1 MLSIV
6 DEYKQSDSAIITMKE
21 RELQNKSI
29 LVLGDG
35 GYYSSE
41 PEAATNKV
49 YKSRSTKDDTKS
61 KKTEVAKGKKSRINS
76 LSLVMDPKE
85 RRIRIR
91 IRKVT
96 ESKEGR
102 QYSLRKSRK
111 GKSHQKMMRRRAPG
125 ATKSL

>member
-1 MLSIV
+1 MLSIF
-6 DEYKQSDSAIITMKE
+6 DEYKQCDSAIITMKE
-21 RELQNKSI
+21 KELQNKSI

-61 KKTEVAKGKKSRINS
+61 KKTEVAKGKKTRINS

-85 RRIRIR
+85 RRIRKR

-96 ESKEGR
+96 ESMEDR
-102 QYSLRKSRK
+102 QYSLRK
-111 GKSHQKMMRRRAPG
+111 G
-125 ATKSL
+125 

>member
-1 MLSIV
+1 MTPIRNIEVHQKKSRNQNEGTWHWTRTTSWAQSCQKKKEKSHDRCLSVEKKDRPVLSIV
-6 DEYKQSDSAIITMKE
+6 DEYKQCDSAIITMKE

-61 KKTEVAKGKKSRINS
+61 KKTEVAKGKK
-76 LSLVMDPKE
+76 D
-85 RRIRIR
+85 
-91 IRKVT
+91 
-96 ESKEGR
+96 
-102 QYSLRKSRK
+102 
-111 GKSHQKMMRRRAPG
+111 
-125 ATKSL
+125 